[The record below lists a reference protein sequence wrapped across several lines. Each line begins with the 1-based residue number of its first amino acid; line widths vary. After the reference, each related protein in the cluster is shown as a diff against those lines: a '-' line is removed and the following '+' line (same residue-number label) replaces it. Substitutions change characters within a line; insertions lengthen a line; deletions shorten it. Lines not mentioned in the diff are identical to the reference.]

1 MWVLAVTTIRI
12 AVILLYIHIFPSRR
26 FRQICVGVIGLNLLF
41 LVSTILAECLICR
54 PISYHWDLAIVG
66 ASCGNEQALA
76 LYTAGLNLLQD
87 VVVVFL
93 PMPVL
98 WGLQLAPH
106 KKFGVTLMFGVGVA
120 YGIGPFSNH
129 ISMGMNLIL
138 ITLLSIQDLR
148 RYQLPGLCSVHHYR
162 S

>member
-1 MWVLAVTTIRI
+1 MWVLAVTTIRV

-26 FRQICVGVIGLNLLF
+26 FRLICVGVIGLNFFF

-54 PISYHWDLAIVG
+54 PISSHWDLAMVG

-76 LYTAGLNLLQD
+76 LYTASLNLLQD

-98 WGLQLAPH
+98 WSLQLAPH
-106 KKFGVTLMFGVGVA
+106 KEFGVTLMFGVGVA
-120 YGIGPFSNH
+120 YGKCPFSNH
-129 ISMGMNLIL
+129 ISPEKNPIL
-138 ITLLSIQDLR
+138 IILLSIQNLR
-148 RYQLPGLCSVHHYR
+148 RYQLPGLCNVHHHR